1 MLDSKLLQTLA
12 SVIETNGFERAA
24 AQLGVTQSAV
34 SQRIKQLEV
43 MVGQPLLVRS
53 QPLEP
58 TAAGKTLLQHYKQIK
73 LLELDLMQHLRPEA
87 GSSTLNMLS
96 IGVDADSLSSWLMPA
111 LLPLIKQYGLQLRM
125 LPAELLA
132 DPDAKQDSTHL
143 CGWLSH
149 DSTTT
154 HGSQCQHLG
163 MIRYH
168 CVCTPAYHQNHFADG
183 LTPSALAQAHAVVL
197 HGQPTRHAGYL
208 QHMAAYQGSFPFS
221 SMPTPDAMLGFIKA
235 GLGYGLIPQALL
247 DNLAENTGL
256 VVVGAPLHLPLYW
269 HHWRAEPAIARILGE
284 ALLAARQVQRDE
296 HHHPSTAEATG
307 ND

>member
-73 LLELDLMQHLRPEA
+73 LLELDLMQHLKPEA
-87 GSSTLNMLS
+87 GISTLNMLS
-96 IGVDADSLSSWLMPA
+96 IGADADSLSSWLMQA
-111 LLPLIKQYGLQLRM
+111 LLPLIKQYALQLRI
-125 LPAELLA
+125 LPGEHLA
-132 DPDAKQDSTHL
+132 DPATRQNSTHL

-149 DSTTT
+149 DGTTT
-154 HGSQCQHLG
+154 HGSQCLHLG
-163 MIRYH
+163 MIRYQ
-168 CVCTPAYHQNHFADG
+168 CVCTPAYRESHFADG
-183 LTPSALAQAHAVVL
+183 VTPSSLPHAHAVVL
-197 HGQPTRHAGYL
+197 HGQQARHADYL
-208 QHMAAYQGSFPFS
+208 QTLAAYQGSFPFS
-221 SMPTPDAMLGFIKA
+221 SMPTPDTMFDFIQA
-235 GLGYGLIPQALL
+235 GLGYGLIPQEFL
-247 DNLAENTGL
+247 DHVAANAEL
-256 VVVGAPLHLPLYW
+256 VTLGAPLHLPLYW
-269 HHWRAEPAIARILGE
+269 HHWRAEPAIARALGE
-284 ALLAARQVQRDE
+284 ALLAARQARHDE
-296 HHHPSTAEATG
+296 HSKLSAGFIAI

>member
-58 TAAGKTLLQHYKQIK
+58 TAAGKSLLQHYKQIK
-73 LLELDLMQHLRPEA
+73 LLELDLMQHLKPEP
-87 GSSTLNMLS
+87 GNSTLNMLS
-96 IGVDADSLSSWLMPA
+96 IGADADSLSSWLLPA
-111 LLPLIKQYGLQLRM
+111 LLPLVKQQGLQLRI
-125 LPAELLA
+125 LPGEQVT
-132 DPDAKQDSTHL
+132 DPANALNSGHL

-149 DSTTT
+149 DSTTM

-163 MIRYH
+163 EILYQ
-168 CVCTPAYHQNHFADG
+168 CVCTHAFRESHFPDG
-183 LTPSALAQAHAVVL
+183 MNASSLAHAHAVIL
-197 HGQPTRHAGYL
+197 HGQQTRHAGYL
-208 QHMAAYQGSFPFS
+208 YQRTAYQGCFPFS
-221 SMPTPDAMLGFIKA
+221 SMPTPDAMLDFIQA
-235 GLGYGLIPQALL
+235 GLGYGLLPHAFLEQAANHASLV
-247 DNLAENTGL
+247 NL
-256 VVVGAPLHLPLYW
+256 GAPLHLPLYW
-269 HHWRAEPAIARILGE
+269 HHWRAEPAIARALGE
-284 ALLAARQVQRDE
+284 ALLAARQVRHDE
-296 HHHPSTAEATG
+296 HSKVSAGVIAR

>member
-73 LLELDLMQHLRPEA
+73 LLELDLMQHLKPEA
-87 GSSTLNMLS
+87 GISTLNMLS
-96 IGVDADSLSSWLMPA
+96 IGADADSLSSWLMPA
-111 LLPLIKQYGLQLRM
+111 LLPLIKQYQLQLRI
-125 LPAELLA
+125 LPSEHLAESA
-132 DPDAKQDSTHL
+132 TTQNSAHL

-154 HGSQCQHLG
+154 HGSQCQQLG
-163 MIRYH
+163 MIRYQ
-168 CVCTPAYHQNHFADG
+168 CVCTPAYRQSHFPSG
-183 LTPSALAQAHAVVL
+183 MTPSALACTHAVVL
-197 HGQPTRHAGYL
+197 HGQPARHANYL
-208 QHMAAYQGSFPFS
+208 QQLVAYQGSFPFS
-221 SMPTPDAMLGFIKA
+221 SMPTPDAMLDLIRA
-235 GLGYGLIPQALL
+235 GLSYGLVPEELL
-247 DNLAENTGL
+247 GNMVEQGGL
-256 VVVGAPLHLPLYW
+256 VILGAPLHLPLYW
-269 HHWRAEPAIARILGE
+269 HHWRAEPAVARALGE
-284 ALLAARQVQRDE
+284 ALLAARQPRQADLNNTQ
-296 HHHPSTAEATG
+296 SGFIAI